1 MIGAILYIHGQIAT
15 VGQIQAFVQYMR
27 QFTQPIVQIAGIANT
42 IQATLA
48 ASERVF
54 ELLDAPEME
63 PVDPKTEIVI
73 PHPCKGKVTFDHVQ
87 FGYDPNIPVIKDF
100 SLNVKP
106 GEMIAIVG
114 PTGAGKTTL
123 VNLLMRFYD
132 INAGSI
138 AIDGY
143 NTALATRNNVRQNL
157 SLIHI

>member
-1 MIGAILYIHGQIAT
+1 M
-15 VGQIQAFVQYMR
+15 
-27 QFTQPIVQIAGIANT
+27 
-42 IQATLA
+42 
-48 ASERVF
+48 
-54 ELLDAPEME
+54 
-63 PVDPKTEIVI
+63 
-73 PHPCKGKVTFDHVQ
+73 Q

-100 SLNVKP
+100 SLNVKS

-143 NTALATRNNVRQNL
+143 NTALATRNNVRQNFGMVL
-157 SLIHI
+157 QVLGFFQAPFATTLLMENLMQRMKK